1 MKILDIIAD
10 DSLNEGG
17 FLSKFGIGGIDKY
30 LEKKA
35 AERALAAIEKKYA
48 NDIVRQK
55 AAKDIAERYAK
66 LLADAEAAG
75 TPRIKGGLTDLE
87 DLLKDA
93 AKNPNHPTL
102 SNNRYYEDTA
112 FMQMVDD
119 LAEARKTQMVR
130 DIQNPPAPP
139 KEKKPKDSDKEA
151 GKAKDEPKASPA
163 AGAVNT
169 TKEIIKENEEVRKRV
184 SERIKW
190 ITTTYR
196 FMLGGQF
203 ALILAEWGQE
213 ESTIEAQ
220 SRLGKIP
227 ESDAPYFPP
236 VTTPGVAVSSNAQYA
251 TQWKWGA
258 LKTDI
263 PYSYDNETARVQ
275 CWEDWRKGM
284 NSQTL
289 WQKISAFTGSIIIS
303 GKLISVAGKTKWMT
317 DFAKWLDEMD
327 KNTGVIKKTLGM
339 AALGATALLNK
350 GGQLIFV
357 HKMSSD
363 DMNEA
368 FKTVMMGNLLE
379 TVPEAAK
386 KAIGVAFDSTILHQ
400 GAFLMIATLIKNIL
414 GVTGNVIPPRTKE
427 AEPKS
432 NVDAANPMQKDPSQT
447 GNPPGSPVDKTDS
460 SNTQKP
466 AEQPPEDPAKA
477 PASAPIDNTPVGRG
491 KAFSAAKNAGQ
502 PSVVINGVTYKTD
515 DFKSDGKYWTND
527 DGVSFLKY

>member
-1 MKILDIIAD
+1 MKILDIISEDKA
-10 DSLNEGG
+10 LTEG
-17 FLSKFGIGGIDKY
+17 
-30 LEKKA
+30 
-35 AERALAAIEKKYA
+35 ALANWFKRPFVDYMEQRAATKLIAEIEKKYA
-48 NDIVRQK
+48 DDIAKQTACKELSEKYGKYLAERELAGQTPIPLERLILKQK
-55 AAKDIAERYAK
+55 EYRGTSFAKDPEFIELTTK
-66 LLADAEAAG
+66 LAQVKK
-75 TPRIKGGLTDLE
+75 TQY
-87 DLLKDA
+87 LKDGA
-93 AKNPNHPTL
+93 QAG
-102 SNNRYYEDTA
+102 
-112 FMQMVDD
+112 
-119 LAEARKTQMVR
+119 
-130 DIQNPPAPP
+130 
-139 KEKKPKDSDKEA
+139 KEA
-151 GKAKDEPKASPA
+151 GKAKDEPSASPA
-163 AGAVNT
+163 AGAVST
-169 TKEIIKENEEVRKRV
+169 TSKNIDENELIRNRV

-258 LKTDI
+258 IKTDI

-289 WQKISAFTGSIIIS
+289 WQKIGAFGGSIIVS
-303 GKLISVAGKTKWMT
+303 GKLISAIGRTKWIT
-317 DFAKWLDEMD
+317 DFAKWLDAMD
-327 KNTGVIKKTLGM
+327 KNTGAIKKTLGM

-386 KAIGVAFDSTILHQ
+386 KAIGVAFDSTVLHQ
-400 GAFLMIATLIKNIL
+400 GTLLMIANLIKNLL
-414 GVTGNVIPPRTKE
+414 GVSGNVIPPRTKE
-427 AEPKS
+427 AEPTS
-432 NVDAANPMQKDPSQT
+432 DVDAANPMQQDPSQT
-447 GNPPGSPVDKTDS
+447 SKPPASPVDKTDS

-466 AEQPPEDPAKA
+466 AEQPPEAPAKA

-502 PSVVINGVTYKTD
+502 PTVVINGVTYKTD
-515 DFKSDGKYWTND
+515 EFKLDGKYWTND